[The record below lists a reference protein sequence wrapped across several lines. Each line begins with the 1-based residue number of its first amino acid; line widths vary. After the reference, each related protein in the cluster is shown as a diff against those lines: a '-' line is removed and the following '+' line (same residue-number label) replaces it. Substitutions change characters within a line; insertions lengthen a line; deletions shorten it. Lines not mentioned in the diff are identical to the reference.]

1 MEYAVMTKEEQKMEH
16 VIPRAADSLTLLQNI
31 ALIAGEYHL
40 GKYVCLAPVR
50 ATTILIYHHI
60 CSRRYEKF

>member
-16 VIPRAADSLTLLQNI
+16 VIHRAADNLTLLQNI

-40 GKYVCLAPVR
+40 GKYVSRPVR
-50 ATTILIYHHI
+50 ATTVLIYHHI

>member
-16 VIPRAADSLTLLQNI
+16 VIHRAADNLTLLQNI

-40 GKYVCLAPVR
+40 GKYV
-50 ATTILIYHHI
+50 
-60 CSRRYEKF
+60 SRPRSCHDRPDISSHM